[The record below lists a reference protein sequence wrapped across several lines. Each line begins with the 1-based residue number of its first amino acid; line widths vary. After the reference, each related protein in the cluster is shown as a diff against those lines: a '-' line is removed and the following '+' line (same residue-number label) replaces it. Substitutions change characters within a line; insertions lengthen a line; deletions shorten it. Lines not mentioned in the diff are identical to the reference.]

1 MALFQP
7 TNITPSDL
15 SGAGTIDAT
24 NDLPVTWQVNGT
36 GNTPMTAYKI
46 DIMLNDTASTLLYS
60 TGQVTLAEPFYGN
73 DALGNPQY
81 FTAAVN
87 AAALSA
93 AGVVNSATN
102 SYKLLITQWWNGDE
116 SVEQSSA
123 SVFIARDN
131 PTVSITN
138 FESTINTISYTF
150 LGSYSQAQGDPIEW
164 ARWQISGSANN
175 DVLVDTGRIYGVG
188 ELKTS
193 YDGFLNGN
201 NYIIRLSG
209 ETINGI
215 EFDTGWQTFVAQY
228 DITILDGAM
237 KACGRKDTDA
247 VQVSFPTPLYTMG
260 NGGGDYEIE
269 DHLYTSVGPDDLITV
284 NDAIEAPM
292 KSLTVEMEASQD
304 LNGYANPWPA
314 GGGKNKLDAT
324 FDSGEHRT
332 VTFTVYKHQGYV
344 EHIVM
349 NGTADGTAARW
360 GGEVHLKAGS
370 YKLSGCTGGA
380 IATYN
385 QAIRSGGTSGSV
397 IGQVNQ
403 NGDATVNI
411 DTDGTYYL
419 TLIVSA
425 GVTVDNVEI
434 WPMLRLSTVTDSTYA
449 PYQNVCPITGY
460 TSASGYVDTDYTSV
474 INWNQYISNGDF
486 SNGTTGWTVNTS
498 TQPITLSTE
507 NGILTA
513 EVTGSL
519 NSQFSGPQ
527 QASAAM
533 NSLTVGHW
541 VLLSADIRQSHGTPY
556 FGITNTQAA
565 YAQGNIPIEDNWYRC
580 GRIVKVLSGAAHSFQ
595 IYAGSMYASFQ
606 VGDTIQVRN
615 ACVFDLT
622 QMLGADTADYIASLE
637 TYLASTTGEGVA
649 YFRSI
654 FPKTYYDYT
663 TGTVTLAA
671 AVNGDP
677 YDTATVTFPALGK
690 NLLNMAVGTH
700 NAWSFVNIPNN
711 LKPNTQYT
719 FSIQGTTSYTY
730 TLYLGN
736 SEQSTRALSSAIT
749 AGGSSTFTTPDDM
762 STEPLLAVAG
772 STSGAG
778 NEDLANIKPQV
789 ELGASKT
796 SYEAYTSTV
805 YGGTYDFVRGK
816 LRLTKTAQTYTSFT
830 GVFGATNLGY
840 YAAYISMPIGKT
852 SDVLSNEFRYSGLS
866 YDNMDL
872 YTFVGGSGSQ
882 TTWTFIL
889 PGTITNKAE
898 ADAWAAANPIQV
910 LRPLETPIEFDLTPD
925 ELSTFLGTNNIWS
938 DAGEVTAEYAIG
950 QNAVLKL
957 PTNADSAIWDSAG
970 AAPFSIVAPFAVA
983 WRAIMTDVTATLP
996 LISVTMVNGILN
1008 VTASSD
1014 GVTASV
1020 SGQQLF
1026 NSPTVLAN
1034 DDDVLLYIQQNQW
1047 SLVVNGA
1054 VADSG
1059 TIPNAWEDE
1068 ISSIMLYGPQTCLFV
1083 WIVENAFTMAQMAK
1097 AQEND
1102 PAYDNTTHFLA
1113 QFNDGLS
1120 AGAIRAQED
1129 VTKVTL
1135 YRRQA
1140 GKMTVQKMVSTD
1152 PNSTAVRDYAAL
1164 NGHSY
1169 TYTLIGETAEGNST
1183 SAISSNIA
1191 SPCIWNY
1198 TLMLCTK
1205 DANGF
1210 YHVQQEYRFSL
1221 DVASGTTNNNNNP
1234 TLQTNFTR
1242 YPLRQPNA
1250 QNYRSGTLTS
1260 FVGKAVNGK
1269 YVDSLSE
1276 IDALREISTSSMYKF
1291 LKTRKGEIMMVDTA
1305 SPITLTI
1312 TDKFEQQPVRAA
1324 IPWAEIGDAN
1334 GKSVITVSGDT
1345 YWPND

>member
-138 FESTINTISYTF
+138 FASTISTISYTF

-193 YDGFLNGN
+193 YDGFLDGN

-269 DHLYTSVGPDDLITV
+269 DHLYTSVGPDDIITV
-284 NDAIEAPM
+284 DDAIEAPM
-292 KSLTVEMEASQD
+292 KSLTVEMLPSQD
-304 LNGYANPWPA
+304 LHGYANPWPG
-314 GGGKNKLDAT
+314 GGGKNKID
-324 FDSGEHRT
+324 
-332 VTFTVYKHQGYV
+332 FTVRDQGGLTTV
-344 EHIVM
+344 KQDGKAVIS
-349 NGTADGTAARW
+349 GTADSTAYPVDLVSTDFPAGTYVWSVSGLKTGMAAQYTKNGSWAGYITQGATFTLTETSTIGGYVNVSSGAETNTTVSIMLESGSTASSFEPYSNYCPIVGHTGASAVRTGKNLW
-360 GGEVHLKAGS
+360 GGEKMANDMVAAVGNS
-370 YKLSGCTGGA
+370 AGCTKGSDSDGNYVTMTA
-380 IATYN
+380 SSYVSAKRLLVANFKQNTRYTYIFKAKKN
-385 QAIRSGGTSGSV
+385 NTNSAMNMQFLY
-397 IGQVNQ
+397 
-403 NGDATVNI
+403 
-411 DTDGTYYL
+411 TDGSTDYIRLVPDASVVTQDTIY
-419 TLIVSA
+419 I
-425 GVTVDNVEI
+425 GV
-434 WPMLRLSTVTDSTYA
+434 A
-449 PYQNVCPITGY
+449 K
-460 TSASGYVDTDYTSV
+460 SASGKTLSAIIGLWASGTAYIYYESTGLFEGEQTVDEYVPYT
-474 INWNQYISNGDF
+474 
-486 SNGTTGWTVNTS
+486 GTT
-498 TQPITLSTE
+498 
-507 NGILTA
+507 
-513 EVTGSL
+513 
-519 NSQFSGPQ
+519 
-527 QASAAM
+527 AS
-533 NSLTVGHW
+533 
-541 VLLSADIRQSHGTPY
+541 
-556 FGITNTQAA
+556 
-565 YAQGNIPIEDNWYRC
+565 
-580 GRIVKVLSGAAHSFQ
+580 
-595 IYAGSMYASFQ
+595 
-606 VGDTIQVRN
+606 
-615 ACVFDLT
+615 
-622 QMLGADTADYIASLE
+622 
-637 TYLASTTGEGVA
+637 
-649 YFRSI
+649 
-654 FPKTYYDYT
+654 
-663 TGTVTLAA
+663 
-671 AVNGDP
+671 
-677 YDTATVTFPALGK
+677 VTFPALGK

-805 YGGTYDFVRGK
+805 YGGTYDFAKGK
-816 LRLTKTAQTYTSFT
+816 LILTWGSIDLGTLTYARLTNYTNPFFYANRTGFNLSGDLLCERYKRVAPSASSTFGSMDNNSIGINTTGTQIFIRDDLYSDATTYKTAMS
-830 GVFGATNLGY
+830 GVYLCYN
-840 YAAYISMPIGKT
+840 
-852 SDVLSNEFRYSGLS
+852 
-866 YDNMDL
+866 
-872 YTFVGGSGSQ
+872 
-882 TTWTFIL
+882 
-889 PGTITNKAE
+889 
-898 ADAWAAANPIQV
+898 
-910 LRPLETPIEFDLTPD
+910 LETPIEYDLTPD

-938 DAGEVTAEYAIG
+938 DAGDVTAEYAIG

-970 AAPFSIVAPFAVA
+970 AAPFSIAAPFAVA

-996 LISVTMVNGILN
+996 LISVTMANGILN

-1026 NSPTVLAN
+1026 TSPTVLAN

-1047 SLVVNGA
+1047 SLVVNGT

-1059 TIPNAWEDE
+1059 TIPNAWEDD
-1068 ISSIMLYGPQTCLFV
+1068 ISSIMLYGPQMCLFV

-1113 QFNDGLS
+1113 QFNDGFS

-1198 TLMLCTK
+1198 TLMLCAK

>member
-260 NGGGDYEIE
+260 AGGGDWEIIS
-269 DHLYTSVGPDDLITV
+269 TST
-284 NDAIEAPM
+284 
-292 KSLTVEMEASQD
+292 
-304 LNGYANPWPA
+304 
-314 GGGKNKLDAT
+314 
-324 FDSGEHRT
+324 DS
-332 VTFTVYKHQGYV
+332 VL
-344 EHIVM
+344 
-349 NGTADGTAARW
+349 GTAVLGHAVLGTS
-360 GGEVHLKAGS
+360 AGS
-370 YKLSGCTGGA
+370 NASYFLS
-380 IATYN
+380 
-385 QAIRSGGTSGSV
+385 
-397 IGQVNQ
+397 
-403 NGDATVNI
+403 
-411 DTDGTYYL
+411 
-419 TLIVSA
+419 
-425 GVTVDNVEI
+425 
-434 WPMLRLSTVTDSTYA
+434 
-449 PYQNVCPITGY
+449 
-460 TSASGYVDTDYTSV
+460 
-474 INWNQYISNGDF
+474 
-486 SNGTTGWTVNTS
+486 
-498 TQPITLSTE
+498 
-507 NGILTA
+507 
-513 EVTGSL
+513 
-519 NSQFSGPQ
+519 
-527 QASAAM
+527 
-533 NSLTVGHW
+533 
-541 VLLSADIRQSHGTPY
+541 
-556 FGITNTQAA
+556 
-565 YAQGNIPIEDNWYRC
+565 
-580 GRIVKVLSGAAHSFQ
+580 
-595 IYAGSMYASFQ
+595 
-606 VGDTIQVRN
+606 
-615 ACVFDLT
+615 
-622 QMLGADTADYIASLE
+622 
-637 TYLASTTGEGVA
+637 
-649 YFRSI
+649 
-654 FPKTYYDYT
+654 
-663 TGTVTLAA
+663 
-671 AVNGDP
+671 
-677 YDTATVTFPALGK
+677 
-690 NLLNMAVGTH
+690 
-700 NAWSFVNIPNN
+700 
-711 LKPNTQYT
+711 
-719 FSIQGTTSYTY
+719 
-730 TLYLGN
+730 
-736 SEQSTRALSSAIT
+736 
-749 AGGSSTFTTPDDM
+749 
-762 STEPLLAVAG
+762 
-772 STSGAG
+772 
-778 NEDLANIKPQV
+778 
-789 ELGASKT
+789 
-796 SYEAYTSTV
+796 
-805 YGGTYDFVRGK
+805 
-816 LRLTKTAQTYTSFT
+816 
-830 GVFGATNLGY
+830 
-840 YAAYISMPIGKT
+840 
-852 SDVLSNEFRYSGLS
+852 
-866 YDNMDL
+866 
-872 YTFVGGSGSQ
+872 
-882 TTWTFIL
+882 
-889 PGTITNKAE
+889 
-898 ADAWAAANPIQV
+898 
-910 LRPLETPIEFDLTPD
+910 
-925 ELSTFLGTNNIWS
+925 
-938 DAGEVTAEYAIG
+938 
-950 QNAVLKL
+950 L

-970 AAPFSIVAPFAVA
+970 AAPFSIAAPFAVA
-983 WRAIMTDVTATLP
+983 WRAIMTDATATLP
-996 LISVTMVNGILN
+996 LISVTMANGILN

-1026 NSPTVLAN
+1026 TSATVLAN

-1047 SLVVNGA
+1047 SLVVNGT

-1068 ISSIMLYGPQTCLFV
+1068 ISSIMLYGPQMCLFV

-1152 PNSTAVRDYAAL
+1152 PNVTAMRDYAAL

-1205 DANGF
+1205 DTNGF

-1345 YWPND
+1345 YWPNNG